1 MSKFGDLF
9 AKMLRLR
16 KVLKGVDKYIRQ
28 DVVIP
33 ITTFGNEGTAW
44 TLIPELL
51 NENSVVYSFGVGD
64 DISFDLCLIN
74 HVDLQVFAFDPTPK
88 SIDWIATQN
97 LPKQFTLYP
106 VGLANFNGK
115 AKFHPPKNPNHIS
128 ATMLDRKET
137 QDQAY
142 KVEVKTLQTI
152 MQELGHNKIDLLKMD
167 VEGMEYD
174 VIDDMKNAGILPS
187 QVLIEFHHRFKGVGI
202 KKTVTAVNTL
212 REMGYKVFHVSRTG
226 EEIAFVKEEL
236 LSGLTNLN

>member
-9 AKMLRLR
+9 AKILRLR

-28 DVVIP
+28 DVVVP
-33 ITTFGNEGTAW
+33 VTTFGNEGTAW

-74 HVDLQVFAFDPTPK
+74 HADLQIFAFDPTPK
-88 SIDWIATQN
+88 SIDWVSTQN
-97 LPKQFTLYP
+97 LPKQFTFYP

-128 ATMLDRKET
+128 ATMLEREET
-137 QDQAY
+137 EDSAY
-142 KVEVKTLQTI
+142 KVEVKTLKTI
-152 MQELGHNKIDLLKMD
+152 MQELGHRKIDLLKMD
-167 VEGMEYD
+167 VEGTEYD
-174 VIDDMKNAGILPS
+174 VIDDMENAGIMPS
-187 QVLIEFHHRFKGVGI
+187 QVLIEFHHRFKNVGI
-202 KKTVTAVNTL
+202 DKTVSAVNTL
-212 REMGYKVFHVSRTG
+212 RRMGYKVFHVSRTG

-236 LSGLTNLN
+236 LGSLTNMN